1 MFGLQ
6 QGNDVLKELHEEMTV
21 ENVEKLMGET
31 ADAVAYQ
38 QVRAALSLFPRRCL
52 QLMIIYVCVFAR
64 CRR

>member
-6 QGNDVLKELHEEMTV
+6 QGNNVLKELHKEMTV

-38 QVRAALSLFPRRCL
+38 QVSSSMSSFNDETAEGASQCTKGGE
-52 QLMIIYVCVFAR
+52 
-64 CRR
+64 